1 MGELVNNSMESYES
15 LNRSSVTKSFSLRS
29 FVMEINSPL
38 GTPVGACVSQ
48 LLSLKQTTISGN
60 LQSVLVRDQ
69 INSLDKSLLAYV

>member
-1 MGELVNNSMESYES
+1 
-15 LNRSSVTKSFSLRS
+15 
-29 FVMEINSPL
+29 MEINSPL
-38 GTPVGACVSQ
+38 GRPVGACVSQ